1 MVILVKIAKIGLLQ
15 LDVKTREPITHSGCF
30 RLKHL
35 TVTNEGHA
43 HAHDPGIA
51 IMRMHKKLLFSI
63 SALLDQRFLQLINK
77 ALINC
82 KERLTRKKNVCMIPE
97 LLNGYGNI
105 SPFLYLL

>member
-1 MVILVKIAKIGLLQ
+1 MIGRTFFTKV
-15 LDVKTREPITHSGCF
+15 LDCEKSITVCVCVEP
-30 RLKHL
+30 R
-35 TVTNEGHA
+35 NRNYA
-43 HAHDPGIA
+43 HAQ
-51 IMRMHKKLLFSI
+51 KNVLFSS